1 MLCLYLANYDVRKH
15 MDRYRRINDPARG
28 MLTRYFGADWTEDL
42 IEHVLFDLEHG
53 VQSGTIQ
60 LQNGLQLMKDA
71 SNIDA
76 AGLTFTANG
85 NATAAA
91 GTAKQ

>member
-1 MLCLYLANYDVRKH
+1 MN
-15 MDRYRRINDPARG
+15 RYRRINDPARG

-60 LQNGLQLMKDA
+60 LKNGLQLIQDA
-71 SNIDA
+71 SSIDA
-76 AGLTFTANG
+76 VDPTFTANG
-85 NATAAA
+85 DTTAAA
-91 GTAKQ
+91 SSAKQ

>member
-1 MLCLYLANYDVRKH
+1 
-15 MDRYRRINDPARG
+15 

-60 LQNGLQLMKDA
+60 LKNGLQLISDTASSADA
-71 SNIDA
+71 IDP
-76 AGLTFTANG
+76 TFTAASSG
-85 NATAAA
+85 TAAA
-91 GTAKQ
+91 SKA